1 MVNLFHFDPP
11 DYILSLPTNYRDN
24 CIRKNFFFLYMTS
37 INNALLNDF
46 QKQIINGKM
55 KQLLL
60 LLLFCIFCY
69 YLTVDNYKTRKYYK
83 WLRTLYILTHTQ
95 LLLGKIYTNEKFSF
109 LFLEQYCISLSISL
123 SLSLSISLK
132 IKFLLS
138 IELSHFFLKQSME
151 L

>member
-37 INNALLNDF
+37 TNNALLNDF

-55 KQLLL
+55 KQL

-123 SLSLSISLK
+123 K

-138 IELSHFFLKQSME
+138 IELSHFF
-151 L
+151 